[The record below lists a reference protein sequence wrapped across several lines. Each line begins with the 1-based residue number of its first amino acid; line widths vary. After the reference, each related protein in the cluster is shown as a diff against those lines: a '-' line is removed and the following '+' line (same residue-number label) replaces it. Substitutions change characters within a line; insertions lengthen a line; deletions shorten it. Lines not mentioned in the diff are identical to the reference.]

1 MHKKVYMAEN
11 NGKTNGAGRP
21 FIELDPALLEDL
33 AGIGCTMIEMAS
45 ICKCSVDTLERNYA
59 EPIKKG
65 RNELNMSLK
74 RKQVTLAK
82 EGNPTMLI
90 WLGKQYLNQR
100 DKQELTGADGGPI
113 QHEHIDL
120 GRLTNE
126 QLSEL
131 ESLVESA
138 TPGTTD

>member
-1 MHKKVYMAEN
+1 MENSENGHK
-11 NGKTNGAGRP
+11 NGVGRP
-21 FIELDPALLEDL
+21 FIQLDPVLLEDL
-33 AGIGCTMIEMAS
+33 AGIGCTMNEIAS
-45 ICKCSVDTLERNYA
+45 VCHCSVDTLERNYA
-59 EPIKKG
+59 EPIKRG

-74 RKQVTLAK
+74 RKQVALAK
-82 EGNPTMLI
+82 DGNPTMLI

-113 QHEHIDL
+113 KHEFDY
-120 GRLTNE
+120 GRLTDE

-138 TPGTTD
+138 STGNTDSSER